1 MTGPVPFYIVTGFL
15 GSGKTTFLKNWIKEN
30 RGKGKICIIQ
40 NEFASANV
48 ERDGIQPHPGEIK
61 ILEINNG
68 SVFCLCLLHDF
79 IGSLSS
85 FVAKNQPDLLILEAS
100 GLSDP
105 IAIAQL
111 FDNELLKDN
120 VYLKEIW
127 SIVDAKNFSRSG
139 KFIQRVEHQIRV
151 ADHIIVN
158 KADLVTKNDLVSI
171 QKVIREINPF
181 ADITSTS
188 FCEIKDHIHAKVHE
202 PLAIKNKSIN
212 AEIGSKQRPSIVS
225 GVLKTVK
232 PIGLAELNVLLNKYS
247 IKTIRIKGPVK
258 TREEGMVAVQS
269 VFEQFTI
276 RKLDNYT
283 GPTELVILAENFDL
297 RTFNNEFKLL
307 SGKNYV

>member
-40 NEFASANV
+40 NEFAPANV
-48 ERDGIQPHPGEIK
+48 EKDGIQPDLGEIK
-61 ILEINNG
+61 VLEINNG

-79 IGSLSS
+79 VGSLSS
-85 FVAKNQPDLLILEAS
+85 FVVENQPDLLMLEAS

-111 FDNELLKDN
+111 FDDELLKDK

-127 SIVDAKNFSRSG
+127 SIIDAKNFSRTG
-139 KFIQRVEHQIRV
+139 KFIERVEHQTRV

-181 ADITSTS
+181 ADITCTS
-188 FCEIKDHIHAKVHE
+188 FCEIKDHIHEISHE
-202 PLAIKNKSIN
+202 PLAIKNRSVNEKTVS
-212 AEIGSKQRPSIVS
+212 GQRPSIVS

-232 PIGLAELNVLLNKYS
+232 PIGFEALNQLLNKYS
-247 IKTIRIKGPVK
+247 VKTIRIKGPVK

-283 GPTELVILAENFDL
+283 GPTELVILGEDFNL
-297 RTFNNEFKLL
+297 RTFNTEFKLL